1 MTKTFHQSFVDVFR
15 QSKADIKPLGA
26 KLGKLFEEGGE
37 LAECVNI
44 HQGYIT
50 HKQMKEPLV
59 GEVADVVQCA
69 LAILVDAHPDMAP
82 GELMEMFL
90 SHFERKNA
98 KWAAVQEGDA
108 KRATSGHL
116 PVAAAV
122 PEKFTD
128 GPTDGIHHRVLA
140 CLAEMLDV
148 RFHDLD
154 GRFVEEYGAD
164 SLDMVEMTMAIE
176 DDFEMEIPDEDA
188 ERITTPRQAI
198 AYVRRRI
205 HPDADDQDV
214 LSEDDIETFQ
224 ASSDAVEAEAAL
236 QRTDRAADYT
246 ERTGRHLSLSERM
259 NERNIL

>member
-1 MTKTFHQSFVDVFR
+1 MTKTFHQSFVDVFY
-15 QSKADIKPLGA
+15 QSKADIKPLNA

-69 LAILVDAHPDMAP
+69 LAILVDAHPDMPA
-82 GELMEMFL
+82 GQLMELFL

-108 KRATSGHL
+108 KRAAANGRL

-154 GRFVEEYGAD
+154 GRFVEVYGAD
-164 SLDMVEMTMAIE
+164 SLDLVEMTMAIE
-176 DDFEMEIPDEDA
+176 DDFEIEIPDEDA

-205 HPDADDQDV
+205 HPDTDDIM
-214 LSEDDIETFQ
+214 SEDDIETFQ
-224 ASSDAVEAEAAL
+224 ASSDAVEAEAL
-236 QRTDRAADYT
+236 QHTDRAADYT
-246 ERTGRHLSLSERM
+246 ERTGRHLSLGERM